1 MAFDAFMQIDKS
13 YKGSDLSGES
23 TDSLHSNWI
32 QLSEYGFGV
41 SQPHAGS
48 RSDSGAATGGR
59 ADFDAFTCK
68 KSVDKASNALMIVCA
83 KGDHLPKITVE
94 ICRATGDKTPFVK
107 LIFTDCIIT
116 KHTITG
122 SGGSEGEMPT
132 EDLEFNFGSVEFSY
146 QATDH
151 KSGALVGGMIPKKW
165 DVIQNKAV

>member
-1 MAFDAFMQIDKS
+1 MRQ
-13 YKGSDLSGES
+13 
-23 TDSLHSNWI
+23 
-32 QLSEYGFGV
+32 
-41 SQPHAGS
+41 
-48 RSDSGAATGGR
+48 GR
-59 ADFDAFTCK
+59 PSA
-68 KSVDKASNALMIVCA
+68 
-83 KGDHLPKITVE
+83 KITVE

-165 DVIQNKAV
+165 TSSRTSGLIAGLSHSPGAGLHQGLAPAMKAEEHIRQVGWRRL